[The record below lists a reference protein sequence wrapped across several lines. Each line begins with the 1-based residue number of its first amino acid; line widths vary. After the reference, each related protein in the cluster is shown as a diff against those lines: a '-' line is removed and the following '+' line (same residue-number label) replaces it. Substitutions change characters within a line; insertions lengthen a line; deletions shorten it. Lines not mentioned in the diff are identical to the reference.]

1 MTDARPAVSA
11 AARDFDTAAL
21 PSSDSLVQKIEA
33 AQNGSE
39 RWIAVRQLAQIGKAD
54 ALQSIS
60 TATTLTAA
68 ALHEQDAGLR
78 YMTANLLRDIGMA
91 QPAAA
96 QIAADGIAALNA
108 NEKDAYARR
117 SMELAL
123 VDLARAQPQTIPAAA
138 SAIAKGLA
146 HGADALTRSLQ
157 AGQLTELVTAQ
168 PAAAS
173 GVIELV
179 TNAFKSENEKLAA
192 HHLSRTLVALTSDE
206 ALRPQ
211 VIKTLMDALTTK
223 PSAAQPLE
231 KSFAAAHALH
241 IISADQPEAVANAM
255 AERLAGGTL
264 ESNGRR
270 LCILGLGYAA
280 EADKNC
286 AAIAAPTL
294 IKALGAES
302 DALYRRHIVDGI
314 MKSVQNGFSAQEAG
328 KALFAHLSAK
338 AGDGMLESDRET
350 RDKIS
355 SALRRLNHK
364 TPATPMTIPAPR

>member
-1 MTDARPAVSA
+1 MTDTRSVSSA
-11 AARDFDTAAL
+11 ATRDFDAAAQ
-21 PSSDSLVQKIEA
+21 PSFDSLVQKIDVA
-33 AQNGSE
+33 HSGSE
-39 RWIAVRQLAQIGKAD
+39 RWTASRQLAQIGKAD

-68 ALHEQDAGLR
+68 GLREQDAGLR
-78 YMTANLLRDIGMA
+78 YMTANLLRDIGTA

-123 VDLARAQPQTIPAAA
+123 VDLARAQPQTIATAAG
-138 SAIAKGLA
+138 AIAKGIA

-157 AGQLTELVTAQ
+157 AGQLTELVLAQ
-168 PAAAS
+168 PTAAAS
-173 GVIELV
+173 VIDLV
-179 TNAFKSENEKLAA
+179 TNAFKGESEKLAA
-192 HHLSRTLVALTSDE
+192 HHLSRTLVALTADE
-206 ALRPQ
+206 NLRPQ
-211 VIKTLMDALTTK
+211 VIKTLMTALTTE
-223 PSAAQPLE
+223 PSTAQPLE

-241 IISADQPEAVANAM
+241 IISADHPKEVATAM
-255 AERLAGGTL
+255 ASSLNSGKL

-280 EADKNC
+280 EADKEC
-286 AAIAAPTL
+286 AQLAAP
-294 IKALGAES
+294 ALLNAISAETDS
-302 DALYRRHIVDGI
+302 LHRRHIVDGV
-314 MKSVQNGFSAQEAG
+314 MKSVQNGFSAQDAG
-328 KALFAHLSAK
+328 KALFAYLSAK
-338 AGDGMLESDRET
+338 SGDGMLESDRET

-364 TPATPMTIPAPR
+364 TPATPMSIPAPK